1 MGSSSPI
8 RFDPERIRERLRV
21 PFTRD
26 HYAAAGIDIA
36 GMIARYL
43 VKQAEYG
50 PDFDRSRLR
59 DVNRDLFPKDEF
71 LIPHVGS

>member
-1 MGSSSPI
+1 
-8 RFDPERIRERLRV
+8 
-21 PFTRD
+21 
-26 HYAAAGIDIA
+26 
-36 GMIARYL
+36 MIARYL